1 VSQIQRCMVQNSKD
15 DKYEFLIQVLT
26 HDMLA
31 ASSFDSQWRIS
42 SLSIMSCGGRKLELD
57 CHMEQNLVKC
67 ENLEKFEYK
76 MFHNWTRNEQQL
88 YSQNEVSRQ
97 NLIKVLYLFLT
108 SRPNHDLGLQILR
121 MSLMTNSKY
130 DCHYYLGVPPSR
142 DVIHGENTQWAHTG
156 SQPRRSRITI
166 IVGIPSHVSTYSIA
180 LVLLY

>member
-1 VSQIQRCMVQNSKD
+1 MSQIQRCTVQNWKD

-31 ASSFDSQWRIS
+31 TSNFDSYWLIS

-57 CHMEQNLVKC
+57 CHMEENLVKF
-67 ENLEKFEYK
+67 ENLEKFESK
-76 MFHNWTRNEQQL
+76 MFHNWTRNEEQL

-108 SRPNHDLGLQILR
+108 SRPNHDLGIQVLR

-130 DCHYYLGVPPSR
+130 DRHYYLDMPPSL
-142 DVIHGENTQWAHTG
+142 DVIHGHT
-156 SQPRRSRITI
+156 ILHEHI
-166 IVGIPSHVSTYSIA
+166 
-180 LVLLY
+180 